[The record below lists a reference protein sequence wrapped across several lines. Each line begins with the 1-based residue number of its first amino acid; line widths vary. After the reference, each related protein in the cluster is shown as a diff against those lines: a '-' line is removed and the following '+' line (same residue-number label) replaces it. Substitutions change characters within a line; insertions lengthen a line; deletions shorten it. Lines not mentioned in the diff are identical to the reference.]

1 MERSIRSL
9 HHQRTG
15 LPASVRA
22 NRNQFMSRRS
32 MRTPPSERFRS
43 LRHRWTAR
51 TIARRSLRR
60 APRFPAV
67 LAAGSGSPVRPKPA
81 SKCWSRREG
90 GTRKTKKPSGAAAR
104 EGFDPVEVLSRLGEM
119 SPMSRARARERR
131 TAALR
136 SDVAYPQ
143 GQHCLALDF
152 VATNVS
158 ARAGL
163 LRALFAQVNLESAS
177 AMQQRKKI
185 SLASHSPRSA
195 MSSRW
200 IISARPA

>member
-15 LPASVRA
+15 LPASARA

-60 APRFPAV
+60 APRFPAM

-90 GTRKTKKPSGAAAR
+90 GTRKQKTLRSGGSG
-104 EGFDPVEVLSRLGEM
+104 GFDLVEFSRLGEI
-119 SPMSRARARERR
+119 SPMSQARDRERLA
-131 TAALR
+131 AALR
-136 SDVAYPQ
+136 SGVPSVQ
-143 GQHCLALDF
+143 GQHGQAHDL
-152 VATNVS
+152 VADDRVREGRAST
-158 ARAGL
+158 RAGSPSQSRNRVI
-163 LRALFAQVNLESAS
+163 RAT
-177 AMQQRKKI
+177 AMKKDSSEI
-185 SLASHSPRSA
+185 YSPRSA